1 VLVDFQMSRRLPN
14 QAASVN
20 APATLW
26 FHAWHA
32 WQRVTELRRST
43 TQKPTRPARNITAFL
58 GQDEQDLQDG
68 SDLGEP
74 QDQSCPSCYPVQTPG
89 SFSSSGAVYH
99 EWLAGSFPPEVPMRS
114 VELDGPA
121 NGCQPARRVAMR
133 TSPVAGSRR

>member
-1 VLVDFQMSRRLPN
+1 MDRLIYKQANHALQQTRRERRGCSRGVPCAGSL
-14 QAASVN
+14 S
-20 APATLW
+20 LG
-26 FHAWHA
+26 
-32 WQRVTELRRST
+32 RST
-43 TQKPTRPARNITAFL
+43 TQKPTRPDRNITAFL

-121 NGCQPARRVAMR
+121 NGRQPVRRVAMR
-133 TSPVAGSRR
+133 TLPVAGSRR